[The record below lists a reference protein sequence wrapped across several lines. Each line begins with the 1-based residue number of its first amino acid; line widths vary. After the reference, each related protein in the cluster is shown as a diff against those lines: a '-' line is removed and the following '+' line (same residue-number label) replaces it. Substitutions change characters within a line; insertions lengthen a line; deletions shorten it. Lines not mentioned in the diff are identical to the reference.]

1 MRWIPSLAGRSRI
14 APRRRA
20 GTSIAPGDDF
30 DAYASSSWLEAVEIP
45 AGRPRLNARDEIAEL
60 TRRQLT
66 ALMDDAALA
75 APGTDARKVADF
87 RAADSDR
94 AAIEQRGLAALK
106 PLLARIDAVRDKTA
120 LARLLGELML
130 ADADPMNVGTY
141 DSAHWLGLAVG
152 PGSHGERTN
161 VVYLVQGGLGLRS
174 REPYL
179 DPARQPRRDNYLR
192 YLTRLLEL
200 AGLDRA
206 RERATAVVRLESGI
220 AQSHATSESSAD
232 ERNADTLWTREDF
245 AREAP
250 GMDWPQFLAA
260 AGLSAQKS
268 FVVWQ
273 PSAVKGGAA
282 LVESEPLDVWLDYL
296 RLRTLDEHA
305 EFLPSLFADAYAD
318 IHGPRNPDATQQEM
332 SGMIGR
338 LYAERYFPA
347 AQKARVNTI
356 VRNVT
361 AAFRRR
367 VAAVHWLTR
376 PTKETAL
383 AKVDAVYFGIGY
395 PERWPNYSTLAV
407 SPTDPVGNRL
417 RLAAWNYQETLSR
430 VGQPVDPAAW
440 WISPQTPGAVL
451 LFNQNAY
458 NFAAALLQPPKY
470 DPSASEAM
478 NYGAIGAIVGHELS
492 HFVDT
497 LGADYDASGRKARWW
512 SAADLA
518 GYEAVAAPLA
528 RQFSNYSIPSGA
540 HVDGRLG
547 LVENV
552 ADLAGL
558 SAAFDAYRQ
567 TLGNR
572 ANDKQYLR
580 QQDREFFIGFAR
592 AWRSRYREDALQ
604 KQVATDH
611 APECFRIATVR
622 NLDAWYEA
630 FDVSPGQKLY
640 LEPRARVRIW

>member
-1 MRWIPSLAGRSRI
+1 VRWIPPLALAALALS
-14 APRRRA
+14 
-20 GTSIAPGDDF
+20 TSTQIAPGDDF
-30 DAYASSSWLEAVEIP
+30 DAYASSSWIEAVEIP
-45 AGRPRLNARDEIAEL
+45 AGRSRWNARDEIATL
-60 TRRQLT
+60 TQRQIT
-66 ALMDDAALA
+66 ALMDDAARA

-87 RAADSDR
+87 RAALGDR
-94 AAIEQRGLAALK
+94 AAIEQQGLAPLK
-106 PLLARIDAVRDKTA
+106 PLLARIDAVRDKAA

-152 PGSHGERTN
+152 PSNHGETTN
-161 VVYLVQGGLGLRS
+161 VVYLVQGGLGLGS

-179 DPARQPRRDNYLR
+179 DPDRQPRRDNYLR

-200 AGLDRA
+200 AGFERA
-206 RERATAVVRLESGI
+206 RERATAVVKLETGI
-220 AQSHATSESSAD
+220 AQSHASSESSAD
-232 ERNADTLWTREDF
+232 ERNSDTLWAREDF

-250 GMDWPQFLAA
+250 GMDWPQFLEA
-260 AGLSAQKS
+260 AGLARQQA

-282 LVESEPLDVWLDYL
+282 LVDSEPLDVWLDYL
-296 RLRTLDEHA
+296 RLRILDEHA
-305 EFLPSLFADAYAD
+305 DSLPSLFANAHAE
-318 IHGPRNPDATQQEM
+318 IHGPRNPDAAQQAM
-332 SGMIGR
+332 SGLIGR
-338 LYAERYFPA
+338 IYAERHFPA
-347 AQKARVNTI
+347 AQKARVNAI

-367 VAAVHWLTR
+367 VEAVTWLS
-376 PTKETAL
+376 PASKAMAL

-407 SPTDPVGNRL
+407 SPVDPVGNRL
-417 RLAAWNYQETLSR
+417 RLAKWNYQETLAR
-430 VGQPVDPAAW
+430 VGQPVDRTSW

-451 LFNQNAY
+451 LFNQDAY

-470 DPSASEAM
+470 DAAASEAM

-497 LGADYDASGRKARWW
+497 LGAEYDASGKKTRWW
-512 SAADLA
+512 TAQDLA
-518 GYEAVAAPLA
+518 GYEAAAAPLV

-540 HVDGRLG
+540 RVDGRLG

-558 SAAFDAYRQ
+558 NAAFDAYRQ
-567 TLGNR
+567 TLGDR
-572 ANDKQYLR
+572 AKDKEYVR

-592 AWRSRYREDALQ
+592 AWRSRYRDDALA
-604 KQVATDH
+604 KLAASDH
-611 APECFRIATVR
+611 APENFRIATVR

-630 FDVSPGQKLY
+630 FDVTPDQNLY
-640 LEPRARVRIW
+640 LAPRDRVRIW

>member
-1 MRWIPSLAGRSRI
+1 VRWIPPLALAALALS
-14 APRRRA
+14 
-20 GTSIAPGDDF
+20 TSTQIAPGDDF
-30 DAYASSSWLEAVEIP
+30 DAYASSSWIEAVEIP
-45 AGRPRLNARDEIAEL
+45 AGRSRWNARDEIATL
-60 TRRQLT
+60 TQRQIT
-66 ALMDDAALA
+66 ALMDDAARA

-87 RAADSDR
+87 RAALGDR
-94 AAIEQRGLAALK
+94 AAIEQQGLAPLK
-106 PLLARIDAVRDKTA
+106 PLLARIDAVRDKAA

-152 PGSHGERTN
+152 PGNHGETTN
-161 VVYLVQGGLGLRS
+161 VVYLVQGGLGLGS

-179 DPARQPRRDNYLR
+179 DPDRQPRRDNYLR

-200 AGLDRA
+200 AGFERA
-206 RERATAVVRLESGI
+206 RERATAVVKLETGI
-220 AQSHATSESSAD
+220 AQSHASSESSAD
-232 ERNADTLWTREDF
+232 ERNSDTLWAREDF

-250 GMDWPQFLAA
+250 GMDWPQFLEA
-260 AGLSAQKS
+260 AGLARQPA

-282 LVESEPLDVWLDYL
+282 LVDSEPLDVWLDYL
-296 RLRTLDEHA
+296 RLRILDEHA
-305 EFLPSLFADAYAD
+305 DSLPSLFANAHAE
-318 IHGPRNPDATQQEM
+318 IHGPRNPDAAQQAM
-332 SGMIGR
+332 SGLIGR
-338 LYAERYFPA
+338 IYAERHFPA
-347 AQKARVNTI
+347 AQKARVNAI

-367 VAAVHWLTR
+367 VEAVTWLS
-376 PTKETAL
+376 PASKAMAL

-407 SPTDPVGNRL
+407 SPVDPVGNRL
-417 RLAAWNYQETLSR
+417 RLAKWNYQETLAR
-430 VGQPVDPAAW
+430 VGQPVDRTSW

-451 LFNQNAY
+451 LFNQDAY

-470 DPSASEAM
+470 DAAASEAM

-497 LGADYDASGRKARWW
+497 LGAEYDASGKKTRWW
-512 SAADLA
+512 TAQDLA
-518 GYEAVAAPLA
+518 GYEAAAAPLV

-540 HVDGRLG
+540 RVDGRLG

-558 SAAFDAYRQ
+558 NAAFDAYRQ
-567 TLGNR
+567 TLGDR
-572 ANDKQYLR
+572 AKDKEYVR

-592 AWRSRYREDALQ
+592 AWRSRYRDDALA
-604 KQVATDH
+604 KLAASDH
-611 APECFRIATVR
+611 APENFRIATVR

-630 FDVSPGQKLY
+630 FDVTPDQNLY
-640 LEPRARVRIW
+640 LAPRDRVRIW

>member
-1 MRWIPSLAGRSRI
+1 MRWIPPLALAALALS
-14 APRRRA
+14 
-20 GTSIAPGDDF
+20 TSTQIAPGDDF
-30 DAYASSSWLEAVEIP
+30 DAYASSSWIEAVEIP
-45 AGRPRLNARDEIAEL
+45 AGRSRWNARDEIATL
-60 TRRQLT
+60 TQRQIT
-66 ALMDDAALA
+66 ALMDDAARA

-87 RAADSDR
+87 RAALGDR
-94 AAIEQRGLAALK
+94 AAIEQQGLAPLK
-106 PLLARIDAVRDKTA
+106 PLLARIDAVRDKAA

-152 PGSHGERTN
+152 PGNHGETTN
-161 VVYLVQGGLGLRS
+161 VVYLVQGGLGLGS

-179 DPARQPRRDNYLR
+179 DPDRQPRRDNYLR

-200 AGLDRA
+200 AGFDRA
-206 RERATAVVRLESGI
+206 RERATAVVKLETGI
-220 AQSHATSESSAD
+220 AQSHASSESSAD
-232 ERNADTLWTREDF
+232 ERNSDTLWAREDF

-250 GMDWPQFLAA
+250 GMDWPQFLEA
-260 AGLSAQKS
+260 AGLARQQA

-282 LVESEPLDVWLDYL
+282 LVDSEPLDVWLDYL
-296 RLRTLDEHA
+296 RLRILDEHA
-305 EFLPSLFADAYAD
+305 DSLPSLFANAHAE
-318 IHGPRNPDATQQEM
+318 IHGPRNPDAAQQAM
-332 SGMIGR
+332 SGLIGR
-338 LYAERYFPA
+338 IYAERHFPA
-347 AQKARVNTI
+347 AQKARVNAI

-367 VAAVHWLTR
+367 VEAVTWLS
-376 PTKETAL
+376 PASKAMAL

-407 SPTDPVGNRL
+407 SPVDPVGNRL
-417 RLAAWNYQETLSR
+417 RLAKWNYQETLAR
-430 VGQPVDPAAW
+430 VGQPVDRTSW

-451 LFNQNAY
+451 LFNQDAY

-470 DPSASEAM
+470 DAAASEAM

-497 LGADYDASGRKARWW
+497 LGAEYDASGKKTRWW
-512 SAADLA
+512 TAQDLA
-518 GYEAVAAPLA
+518 GYEAAAAPLV

-540 HVDGRLG
+540 RVDGRLG

-558 SAAFDAYRQ
+558 NAAFDAYRQ
-567 TLGNR
+567 TLGDR
-572 ANDKQYLR
+572 ANDKQYVR

-592 AWRSRYREDALQ
+592 AWRSRYRDDALA
-604 KQVATDH
+604 KLAASDH
-611 APECFRIATVR
+611 APENFRIATVR

-630 FDVSPGQKLY
+630 FDVTPDQNLY
-640 LEPRARVRIW
+640 LAPRDRVRIW

>member
-1 MRWIPSLAGRSRI
+1 VRWIPPLALAALALS
-14 APRRRA
+14 
-20 GTSIAPGDDF
+20 TSTQIAPGDDF
-30 DAYASSSWLEAVEIP
+30 DAYASSSWIEAVEIP
-45 AGRPRLNARDEIAEL
+45 AGRSRWNARDEIATL
-60 TRRQLT
+60 TQRQIT
-66 ALMDDAALA
+66 ALMDDAARA

-87 RAADSDR
+87 RAALGDR
-94 AAIEQRGLAALK
+94 AAIEQQGLAPLK
-106 PLLARIDAVRDKTA
+106 PLLARIDAVRDKAA

-152 PGSHGERTN
+152 PGNHGETTN
-161 VVYLVQGGLGLRS
+161 VVYLVQGGLGLGS

-179 DPARQPRRDNYLR
+179 DPDRQPRRDNYLR

-200 AGLDRA
+200 AGFERA
-206 RERATAVVRLESGI
+206 RERATAVVKLETGI
-220 AQSHATSESSAD
+220 AQSHASSESSAD
-232 ERNADTLWTREDF
+232 ERNSDTLWAREDF

-250 GMDWPQFLAA
+250 GMDWPQFLEA
-260 AGLSAQKS
+260 AGLARQQA

-282 LVESEPLDVWLDYL
+282 LVDSEPLDVWLDYL
-296 RLRTLDEHA
+296 RLRILDEHA
-305 EFLPSLFADAYAD
+305 DSLPSLFANAHAE
-318 IHGPRNPDATQQEM
+318 IHGPRNPDAAQQAM
-332 SGMIGR
+332 SGLIGR
-338 LYAERYFPA
+338 IYAERHFPA
-347 AQKARVNTI
+347 AQKARVNAI

-367 VAAVHWLTR
+367 VEAVTWLS
-376 PTKETAL
+376 PASKAMAL

-407 SPTDPVGNRL
+407 SPVDPVGNRL
-417 RLAAWNYQETLSR
+417 RLAKWNYQETLAR
-430 VGQPVDPAAW
+430 VGQPVDRTSW

-451 LFNQNAY
+451 LFNQDAY

-470 DPSASEAM
+470 DAAASEAM

-497 LGADYDASGRKARWW
+497 LGAEYDASGKKTRWW
-512 SAADLA
+512 TAQDLA
-518 GYEAVAAPLA
+518 GYEAAAAPLV

-540 HVDGRLG
+540 RVDGRLG

-558 SAAFDAYRQ
+558 NAAFDAYRQ
-567 TLGNR
+567 TLGDR
-572 ANDKQYLR
+572 AKDKEYVR

-592 AWRSRYREDALQ
+592 AWRSRYRDDALA
-604 KQVATDH
+604 KLAASDH
-611 APECFRIATVR
+611 APENFRIATVR

-630 FDVSPGQKLY
+630 FDVTPDQNLY
-640 LEPRARVRIW
+640 LAPRDRVRIW